1 MPICIPVYTRYVG
14 SRLLHSVS
22 TILAGA
28 GFRIWLPFL
37 SFCRNYALIECSTKS
52 QIDKV
57 LNENSAEMSLVLE
70 PGIYH
75 SLLFTETLCSGW
87 MCECAPSA
95 HILRLTFS
103 TKAMNF
109 IPLSQVLSL
118 WWREPQRITLTQY
131 AHTQCVCRPIERLT
145 GFAAHSAVSIYDE
158 KSLDCSFYTINFILF
173 VFALNLGC
181 STVAQTHRER

>member
-118 WWREPQRITLTQY
+118 WWREPQRITHSHST
-131 AHTQCVCRPIERLT
+131 HTLNVCAGRLRNSPDSPLIAPCRYT
-145 GFAAHSAVSIYDE
+145 MKNRSIAVFTRSILYYSF
-158 KSLDCSFYTINFILF
+158 SLWIWG
-173 VFALNLGC
+173 VAL
-181 STVAQTHRER
+181 